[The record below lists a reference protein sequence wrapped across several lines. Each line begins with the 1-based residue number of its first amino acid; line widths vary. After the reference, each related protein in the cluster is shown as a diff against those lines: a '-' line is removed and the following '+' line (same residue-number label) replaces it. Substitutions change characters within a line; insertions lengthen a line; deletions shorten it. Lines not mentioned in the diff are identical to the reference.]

1 MREKKTCD
9 LITAKVQ
16 LRMFHSLCLGRQL
29 NIFSISVEGKAR
41 SVIFFFS
48 SPKRSLNS
56 SALLVLGCT
65 ALVWVELELPD
76 RLGVI
81 AYHDLASLFFSPT
94 SSSRS
99 EHEAQSERNDK

>member
-1 MREKKTCD
+1 MRSYHGKSSTENVPLAVLGSAVKYF
-9 LITAKVQ
+9 
-16 LRMFHSLCLGRQL
+16 FHFGGG
-29 NIFSISVEGKAR
+29 EGPER
-41 SVIFFFS
+41 DFFFS